1 MLSNQQY
8 EDEIQFYPF
17 FSLNEAMDIQDL
29 NTLGLQIEEKN
40 EIVQINSIIE
50 KLHLFWKTWNVV

>member
-50 KLHLFWKTWNVV
+50 KLHLF